1 MANENDNIDPVEGI
15 SASRDDSTPVI
26 AESIIANPE
35 ESLSRADGIE
45 ADERS
50 LDELAAEV
58 VVEDM
63 SAPVENQQ
71 AAPAEQAPE
80 PGLEGLDPAVLAAAK
95 DIQNFQLMEYLEMMM
110 TLREAQRQNL
120 LSDYFK
126 KLYENSAQNGPQ
138 KTGWAIA
145 GFMEPKHFREVEE
158 AYPEI
163 AQAVTNRVVTRLR
176 DEELMGQL
184 ADKAGFTKDEFA
196 SLPKDFTAVLA
207 ATAEFERDFPPAQ
220 GNTLSDR
227 LRESK
232 GTILEGLKSPAAMKA
247 LQVASWGFS
256 IATGGV
262 AMKLGVMAVMEG
274 IKTLSANP
282 SVQQFAKDA
291 LQTGVKTLS
300 GMGVPMDDVVKGLNL
315 VKENTRS
322 VWSNPK
328 VKFAAAALGAVAVGL
343 VLQEFD
349 FSKVAEAAKP
359 LADNLGELGD
369 TAAKTAGSY
378 VDLVGTVASNS
389 FDIAGHAA
397 STAYDAASSAVGG
410 VVADVATDLAQA
422 GHDLAGDGS
431 TVVTMASPE
440 SAVPS
445 APVASPGF
453 EEAKKAA
460 EQLMTN
466 LGELG
471 DSAANVAGSSVDAAG
486 AVLEETGNAT
496 VAAVDNAGAT
506 LESAYEG
513 GKQVAGSTMA
523 DLGKEMAQAGH
534 DLAGDNL
541 VVSIETPTEQVDID
555 TQKVVGEHIEGTQA
569 VGVDTQP
576 SPVTHSA
583 TPFAPDVSA
592 QPTTVVIEK
601 GDTLSHIAV
610 EQLKAHG
617 IPVTQENITATWQ
630 AMYEGNKDVL
640 TKGPHMIFPGQE
652 IKISPD
658 MLPGLSAES
667 VSAPVASPVAAI
679 PDAPAPAFTSAEEE
693 ARKILSD
700 AVAAMDSGKDG
711 VVPAALPAAGVT
723 NPGLQH
729 VPASEFL
736 RNIAEKAAKHTA
748 DSGPSI

>member
-1 MANENDNIDPVEGI
+1 MIMANENDNIDPVEGI
-15 SASRDDSTPVI
+15 SASRDDSTPVMVEPI
-26 AESIIANPE
+26 TANPD

-45 ADERS
+45 ADGRS

-196 SLPKDFTAVLA
+196 SLPKDFAAVLA

-220 GNTLSDR
+220 GSTLSDR

-359 LADNLGELGD
+359 LADNLGNLGD
-369 TAAKTAGSY
+369 AAAKTAGSY

-471 DSAANVAGSSVDAAG
+471 DSVANVAGSSVDAAG

-513 GKQVAGSTMA
+513 GKQVAGSAMA

-541 VVSIETPTEQVDID
+541 TVATVEGAESGELPGFSDHEGMANKADGVATPENS
-555 TQKVVGEHIEGTQA
+555 A
-569 VGVDTQP
+569 AA
-576 SPVTHSA
+576 SPVEHPVNADAPNSNA
-583 TPFAPDVSA
+583 VAPDVSSSY
-592 QPTTVVIEK
+592 TVIK
-601 GDTLSHIAV
+601 DDTLDKIA
-610 EQLKAHG
+610 ERYLIEHG
-617 IPVTQENITATWQ
+617 IEPTEH
-630 AMYEGNKDVL
+630 NK
-640 TKGPHMIFPGQE
+640 
-652 IKISPD
+652 
-658 MLPGLSAES
+658 
-667 VSAPVASPVAAI
+667 
-679 PDAPAPAFTSAEEE
+679 
-693 ARKILSD
+693 
-700 AVAAMDSGKDG
+700 
-711 VVPAALPAAGVT
+711 
-723 NPGLQH
+723 
-729 VPASEFL
+729 
-736 RNIAEKAAKHTA
+736 
-748 DSGPSI
+748 

>member
-1 MANENDNIDPVEGI
+1 
-15 SASRDDSTPVI
+15 
-26 AESIIANPE
+26 
-35 ESLSRADGIE
+35 
-45 ADERS
+45 
-50 LDELAAEV
+50 
-58 VVEDM
+58 
-63 SAPVENQQ
+63 
-71 AAPAEQAPE
+71 
-80 PGLEGLDPAVLAAAK
+80 
-95 DIQNFQLMEYLEMMM
+95 MM

-207 ATAEFERDFPPAQ
+207 ATAEFERDFPPAH

-262 AMKLGVMAVMEG
+262 AMKLGVMAVMQG

-300 GMGVPMDDVVKGLNL
+300 GMGVPMDDVVKGLDL
-315 VKENTRS
+315 VKEKTSS

-369 TAAKTAGSY
+369 AAVKTAGSY
-378 VDLVGTVASNS
+378 VDLVGAVASNS

-410 VVADVATDLAQA
+410 VVADIATDLAQA

-466 LGELG
+466 LSELG
-471 DSAANVAGSSVDAAG
+471 DSVANVAGSSVDTAG

-513 GKQVAGSTMA
+513 GKQVAGSAMA
-523 DLGKEMAQAGH
+523 DFGKEMAQAGH

-541 VVSIETPTEQVDID
+541 IVSTESPSGLVDPRDEMGVPANSLENSGELDKKPVLGTP
-555 TQKVVGEHIEGTQA
+555 
-569 VGVDTQP
+569 GVDAVQ
-576 SPVTHSA
+576 PVT
-583 TPFAPDVSA
+583 PEAPVESK
-592 QPTTVVIEK
+592 TIVVEK
-601 GDTLSHIAV
+601 DDSLWKIA
-610 EQLKAHG
+610 EEELKAHG
-617 IPVTQENITATWQ
+617 IPATEANILETKNALY
-630 AMYEGNKDVL
+630 AANMDVL
-640 TKGPHMIFPGQE
+640 TKGEDLIFPGQE
-652 IKISPD
+652 IKFTSD
-658 MLPGLSAES
+658 MLPGMTPESAAS
-667 VSAPVASPVAAI
+667 PASPSSAPASPVAHA
-679 PDAPAPAFTSAEEE
+679 PDQAFSSAEEE
-693 ARKILSD
+693 ARKIISE
-700 AVAAMDSGKDG
+700 AVAAMDSGKGG
-711 VVPAALPAAGVT
+711 VVPPALPAANVT
-723 NPGLQH
+723 SSGLQH
-729 VPASEFL
+729 VPTSEFL